1 MANNRGEIQQPRSG
15 AEPAETMRPMPRP
28 NTKRPMS
35 RPKRMFE
42 RQQDAYD
49 AAMENIEK
57 NMQKFND
64 ADPTRFGK

>member
-15 AEPAETMRPMPRP
+15 AETVETMRPMP
-28 NTKRPMS
+28 

-57 NMQKFND
+57 NMQKFKD
-64 ADPTRFGK
+64 AAPTRFGK

>member
-1 MANNRGEIQQPRSG
+1 MAKGRQAQET
-15 AEPAETMRPMPRP
+15 AESM
-28 NTKRPMS
+28 RPMS

-57 NMQKFND
+57 NMQKFKD